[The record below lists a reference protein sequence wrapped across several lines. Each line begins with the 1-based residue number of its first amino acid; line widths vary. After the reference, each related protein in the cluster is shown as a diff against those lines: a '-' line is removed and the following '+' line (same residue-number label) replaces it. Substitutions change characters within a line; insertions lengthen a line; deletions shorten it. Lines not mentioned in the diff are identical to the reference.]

1 MSRGK
6 NWARMLLTFCGVF
19 MLVSAI
25 PVIFGLG
32 GDGGAATLLFGG
44 AEILQAVAAVG
55 AIVMMHRK
63 SPIRTFFVSPGRGNR

>member
-63 SPIRTFFVSPGRGNR
+63 ESNPYFLRFPPAGNR